1 MSVGDSFI
9 VMLGKDVS
17 LAEQEAKKAK
27 KRARK
32 EKAEEI
38 ALFSLERKP
47 ERENFHQENFSQP
60 Y

>member
-38 ALFSLERKP
+38 ALFS
-47 ERENFHQENFSQP
+47 
-60 Y
+60 